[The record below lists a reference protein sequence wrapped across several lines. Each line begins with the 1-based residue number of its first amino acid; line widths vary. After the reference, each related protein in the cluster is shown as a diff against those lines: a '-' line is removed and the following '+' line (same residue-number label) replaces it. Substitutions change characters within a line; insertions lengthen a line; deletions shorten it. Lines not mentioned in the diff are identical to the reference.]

1 MMDRDS
7 DFERFDGRMA
17 VTQPFT
23 TDFQGAVDRLGFV
36 EQRRQV
42 ASPNEI
48 KGRYAVA
55 FDPIR
60 LRAEDER
67 ALALRS
73 EVPGS
78 EKTEVLYFSRKRLLL
93 RAPWRSFFD
102 EPGNEW
108 PSNIKIEI
116 QAR

>member
-1 MMDRDS
+1 MDRDS

-23 TDFQGAVDRLGFV
+23 ADFQGAVDRLRLV

-42 ASPNEI
+42 AALNEI
-48 KGRYAVA
+48 KCRYAVS

-73 EVPGS
+73 EVPGG
-78 EKTEVLYFSRKRLLL
+78 EKTEVLYFSRKRFLL
-93 RAPWRSFFD
+93 RAARRSFFD

-108 PSNIKIEI
+108 PSNIEIEI